1 MRNNSIS
8 NDMNTLRYGIIGSGA
23 VGGLYGG
30 LLAHNGHDVHFLLNS
45 DYDHVKRHG
54 LRVDSPTGDFVLES
68 PAIYRHARAM
78 PRCDVVILALKSTK
92 NHLLRELL
100 PSVVASD
107 GVILNLQNGL
117 DVEADCIEA
126 LHQNEYAGVMGGCC
140 FLCSNKVG
148 PGHIRHLDYGRIV
161 LGSYQVASERV
172 AERVTERVAER
183 VSNSSLIDDIGQR
196 IVAEMTAS
204 KIDAKW
210 TDDLG
215 SARWRKL
222 MWNIPFNG
230 LSVVLNASTDAIME
244 SPAAKALSD
253 RLIREVHAGAVVCGV
268 RIDEAAIR
276 QTMEHTESMMPYDSS
291 MRLDYLAGRP
301 MEVDAIFANPLAA
314 VAQAESSEKLDRE
327 RDRERDC
334 ERDREIQ
341 ASTMPGVAMLYQELQ
356 FLDSQRG
363 DTSKPSR

>member
-1 MRNNSIS
+1 
-8 NDMNTLRYGIIGSGA
+8 MNTLRYGIIGSGA

-78 PRCDVVILALKSTK
+78 PSCDVVILALKSTK
-92 NHLLRELL
+92 NHLLGELL

-107 GVILNLQNGL
+107 GVVLNLQNGL

-161 LGSYQVASERV
+161 LGPYQRAR
-172 AERVTERVAER
+172 ER
-183 VSNSSLIDDIGQR
+183 VSNGSLIDDIGQR
-196 IVAEMTAS
+196 IVGEMTAS
-204 KIDAKW
+204 KIDAKY
-210 TDDLG
+210 TDDLAA
-215 SARWRKL
+215 ARWRKL

-230 LSVVLNASTDAIME
+230 LSVVLNASTDAIVE

-253 RLIREVHAGAVVCGV
+253 RLIREVHAGAAVCGV

-276 QTMEHTESMMPYDSS
+276 QTMEHTESMIPYDSS

-301 MEVDAIFANPLAA
+301 MEVAAIFANPVAA
-314 VAQAESSEKLDRE
+314 VAQAESLEKLERE
-327 RDRERDC
+327 RDRKS
-334 ERDREIQ
+334 Q
-341 ASTMPGVAMLYQELQ
+341 TPTMPSVAMLYQELQ